1 MEIMPGIPVNT
12 MNKITIEIQE
22 KPPSVNHVWKHI
34 VKGRFARVY
43 LTKEGR
49 EFKERLS
56 NKIPLDIKPFEG
68 PVKVEIELTFPNNL
82 RRDIDN
88 YSKCILDAL
97 NKKVFIDD
105 SQITELIIKKNVE
118 KNKPNIKIIVEC
130 PNVSEFGE

>member
-1 MEIMPGIPVNT
+1 MLQ
-12 MNKITIEIQE
+12 NKITIEIQE
-22 KPPSVNHVWKHI
+22 KPPSVNHIYGHR
-34 VKGRFARVY
+34 GRMVY

-49 EFKERLS
+49 DFKERLAS
-56 NKIPLDIKPFEG
+56 KIPKSIRPFEG

-88 YSKCILDAL
+88 YSKGILDSL

-105 SQITELIIKKNVE
+105 SQITELIIKKHVE

-130 PNVSEFGE
+130 QDMSGIGE